1 MYLWVFLY
9 DSGCDIV
16 YRDDQC
22 MHIYL
27 QELLLLAIESAQV
40 TVWKPVEGRGYGVRG
55 QETLFICLI
64 FVSFLKASR
73 VQTKRQNFCIL
84 SVFICMLSV
93 NIVTKFD

>member
-1 MYLWVFLY
+1 MFLY

-40 TVWKPVEGRGYGVRG
+40 TVWKPVEGCGYGVRG

-64 FVSFLKASR
+64 FVSFLKASC
-73 VQTKRQNFCIL
+73 VQTRCQNFFIL
-84 SVFICMLSV
+84 SIFICMLSV
-93 NIVTKFD
+93 NVVTKFD